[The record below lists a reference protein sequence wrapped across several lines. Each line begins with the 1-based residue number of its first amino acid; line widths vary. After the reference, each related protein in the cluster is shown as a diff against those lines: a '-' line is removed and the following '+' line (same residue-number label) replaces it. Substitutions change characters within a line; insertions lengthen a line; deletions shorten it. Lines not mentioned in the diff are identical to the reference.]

1 MSTYKQ
7 KTTLKN
13 NTWPTQTPYKP
24 KVISGAPEGL
34 AYPALHAAFVV
45 LSQAGH
51 CKIWYKVKSGMRTG
65 HLITFKGFGIVS
77 SSFLER
83 FQRFISVFP
92 CYKTVIF
99 CNILAD

>member
-1 MSTYKQ
+1 MYMSTYKQ

-45 LSQAGH
+45 LSQAGFT
-51 CKIWYKVKSGMRTG
+51 I
-65 HLITFKGFGIVS
+65 
-77 SSFLER
+77 
-83 FQRFISVFP
+83 
-92 CYKTVIF
+92 
-99 CNILAD
+99 

>member
-65 HLITFKGFGIVS
+65 HLITSKVLELFLHLSWKGSKDLSQFS
-77 SSFLER
+77 L
-83 FQRFISVFP
+83 
-92 CYKTVIF
+92 VIKQ
-99 CNILAD
+99 